1 MMPYLPPF
9 VKSLFLIILLA
20 AGLAGQEGRVS
31 LSLSANGSSETV
43 VYRGWPLLI
52 EVRALYEDGEAVP
65 VQWPSPVRFAIRDEK
80 AAVTWPLQLA
90 ATTEESVIVAAERSA
105 DGVWVLSTEATSA
118 LSVGDYT
125 MRANHPVAG
134 ASRLLQLKV
143 ADEPVE
149 LSREQGSLKARLR
162 SRYEELT
169 GNREAALEML
179 NQWLAA
185 TPDDIAVLGQ
195 KAELLNDMDQI
206 VDALNSA
213 ELALAAF
220 KDQFKDAKH
229 PPFGLMRRIRILQ
242 DKLTPP

>member
-1 MMPYLPPF
+1 M
-9 VKSLFLIILLA
+9 
-20 AGLAGQEGRVS
+20 
-31 LSLSANGSSETV
+31 

-90 ATTEESVIVAAERSA
+90 STAEEMVSVAADRSA
-105 DGVWVLSTEATSA
+105 DAVWALSAEATTA

-125 MRANHPVAG
+125 MRANHAVAG
-134 ASRLLQLKV
+134 ASRLILLKV
-143 ADEPVE
+143 VDEPAE

-169 GNREAALEML
+169 GSRDAALEML
-179 NQWLAA
+179 NEWL
-185 TPDDIAVLGQ
+185 TGMPDDISVLGQ
-195 KAELLNDMDQI
+195 KADLLHDMERFG
-206 VDALNSA
+206 DALNSA

-220 KDQFKDAKH
+220 KGQFKDATH
-229 PPFGLMRRIRILQ
+229 PPFGLMRRIRALQ

>member
-1 MMPYLPPF
+1 M
-9 VKSLFLIILLA
+9 LA
-20 AGLAGQEGRVS
+20 AALVAQGGRVG

-43 VYRGWPLLI
+43 VYRGWPMLV
-52 EVRALYEDGEAVP
+52 EVRALHEDGEP
-65 VQWPSPVRFAIRDEK
+65 VAMQWPSPVRFAIRDEK

-90 ATTEESVIVAAERSA
+90 STAEEMVSVAADRSA
-105 DGVWVLSTEATSA
+105 DAVWALSAEATTA

-134 ASRLLQLKV
+134 ASRLILLKV
-143 ADEPVE
+143 VDEPAE

-169 GNREAALEML
+169 GSRDAALEML
-179 NQWLAA
+179 NDWL
-185 TPDDIAVLGQ
+185 TGMPDDISVLGQ
-195 KAELLNDMDQI
+195 KADLLHDMERFGE
-206 VDALNSA
+206 ALNSA

-220 KDQFKDAKH
+220 KGQFKDATH
-229 PPFGLMRRIRILQ
+229 PPFGLMRRIRALQ